1 MINNDDHKKE
11 KPVGAGFYS
20 SHSPPPDTNVI
31 CESLVSKLTDKS
43 DEPSPSQPKPLIP
56 IRPIKDHSL
65 SVSDQLSDSDNL
77 EIADD
82 ESDWSSGPPSPAP
95 LKAPRAFEK
104 SDNLYEKQT
113 AAEKEQEAEELSWD
127 AENFQQEGL
136 PIPKTENTYQ
146 P

>member
-31 CESLVSKLTDKS
+31 CETLVSKLTDKS
-43 DEPSPSQPKPLIP
+43 DEPSPSQTKPLNP

-65 SVSDQLSDSDNL
+65 SDQLSDSDNL

-104 SDNLYEKQT
+104 SDNLYEKQ
-113 AAEKEQEAEELSWD
+113 ADAEKDQEEEWSWD